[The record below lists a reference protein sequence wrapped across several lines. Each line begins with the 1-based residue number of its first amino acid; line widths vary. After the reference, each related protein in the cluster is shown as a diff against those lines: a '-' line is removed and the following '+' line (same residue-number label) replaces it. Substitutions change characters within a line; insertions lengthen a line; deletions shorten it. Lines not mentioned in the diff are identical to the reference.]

1 MDTNFIIE
9 IIYKSIFP
17 DIKTYYEFNCQQLD
31 IFENWYNTF
40 DIGFY
45 NQLEISR
52 DVLTYKLVETK
63 EDIELATLFLNTFS
77 RPFDILEEI
86 DELNELF
93 INDIYSENADN
104 SYSEKSDNSCYEE
117 TETINTIIK
126 AHIDGDTKK
135 VKHLLTNINIEDD
148 IINDLKIKYIN

>member
-1 MDTNFIIE
+1 METNFIIE

-17 DIKTYYEFNCQQLD
+17 DIKTYYEFNGEQLD
-31 IFENWYNTF
+31 IFEQWYNTF

-52 DVLTYKLVETK
+52 DILTYKLVETK
-63 EDIELATLFLNTFS
+63 EEIKLATLFLNTFG

-86 DELNELF
+86 EELNEIF
-93 INDIYSENADN
+93 ADN
-104 SYSEKSDNSCYEE
+104 TFSEKSDISCYEE

-126 AHIDGDTKK
+126 AHIDGNVEQ
-135 VKHLLTNINIEDD
+135 VKNLLSNTNIDDD
-148 IINDLKIKYIN
+148 IINDLKTKYTY

>member
-17 DIKTYYEFNCQQLD
+17 DIKTYYEFNGEQLD
-31 IFENWYNTF
+31 IFEQWYNTF

-63 EDIELATLFLNTFS
+63 EEIKLATLFLNTFG

-86 DELNELF
+86 EELNEIF
-93 INDIYSENADN
+93 ADN
-104 SYSEKSDNSCYEE
+104 TFSEKSDNSCYNE

-126 AHIDGDTKK
+126 AHIDGNVEQ
-135 VKHLLTNINIEDD
+135 VKNLLSICFI
-148 IINDLKIKYIN
+148 LIKD